1 MKIKNH
7 IRLLSALLVISSSMN
22 VLADNSKTIEKK
34 NIKQIT
40 NIINFSGAVTST
52 SCNIE
57 SISAPIVLPAINKS
71 EIVSD
76 KNLAN
81 AKSNTGSDFEIKLSD
96 CGNNNATLTFN
107 GTELMGENKIMKN
120 KNSTNNGAQGVGIFI
135 RNNEDNKNIILLNGS
150 QPINK
155 RIENKSAVYKFHANY
170 ASYLPNPTSGAVN
183 TSISFTVKYS

>member
-22 VLADNSKTIEKK
+22 VLADHRKTVEKK
-34 NIKQIT
+34 NT
-40 NIINFSGAVTST
+40 NIIHFSGTVTST
-52 SCNIE
+52 SCNID
-57 SISAPIVLPAINKS
+57 SASSPIILPAINKA

-81 AKSNTGSDFEIKLSD
+81 AKSSTGSNFEIKLLD
-96 CGNNNATLTFN
+96 CGNNNAILTFN
-107 GTELMGENKIMKN
+107 GTDLAGDNKIIKN
-120 KNSTNNGAQGVGIFI
+120 NNSTNNGAKGVGIFI
-135 RNNEDNKNIILLNGS
+135 RSDENNKSIILLNGS

-170 ASYLPNPTSGAVN
+170 ASYLPNPTSGTVN
-183 TSISFTVKYS
+183 TSVNFTVKYS

>member
-22 VLADNSKTIEKK
+22 VLADNSKTKENK
-34 NIKQIT
+34 
-40 NIINFSGAVTST
+40 NIINFSGTVTST

-57 SISAPIVLPAINKS
+57 IPSSHITLPEINKS

-76 KNLAN
+76 KDWAN
-81 AKSNTGSDFEIKLSD
+81 AKSSTGSNFEIKLLD

-107 GTELMGENKIMKN
+107 GTDLAGENKIMKN
-120 KNSTNNGAQGVGIFI
+120 KSITNNSAKGVGIFI
-135 RNNEDNKNIILLNGS
+135 RSDEGNKNIIHLNNN

-155 RIENKSAVYKFHANY
+155 RIVNKTATYKFHANY
-170 ASYLPNPTSGAVN
+170 ASYLSNPTSGTVN
-183 TSISFTVKYS
+183 TSVNFTVKYS

>member
-22 VLADNSKTIEKK
+22 VLADHRKTVEKK
-34 NIKQIT
+34 NTNT
-40 NIINFSGAVTST
+40 NIINFSGTVTST
-52 SCNIE
+52 SCNID
-57 SISAPIVLPAINKS
+57 SASSPIILPAINKA

-76 KNLAN
+76 KNWAN
-81 AKSNTGSDFEIKLSD
+81 AKSSTGSNFEIKLLD
-96 CGNNNATLTFN
+96 CGTSNAILTFN
-107 GTELMGENKIMKN
+107 GTDLTGDNKIIKN
-120 KNSTNNGAQGVGIFI
+120 KNSTKNGAKGVGIFI
-135 RNNEDNKNIILLNGS
+135 RSDEDNKNIILLNGS

-183 TSISFTVKYS
+183 TSVNFTVKYS